1 MTNVSAA
8 LRLKPKDIK
17 HYEDLPGASGKHVN
31 FRPERTPAKVLFPQQ
46 APKVLISGISG
57 DLVDV
62 SLSGF
67 SFIVSGDAAV
77 SDTLAPQSQ
86 HTIALRHDEDAVFV
100 SPCRVVRLE
109 TVSRG
114 VKVAVAIEGGSFEK
128 NAVSERFRSLLL
140 QSTLRGFAPQDFQNI
155 PADYRDLCAE
165 FVLNL
170 RQFRAVLESGTGSL
184 PAAERVDV
192 METAVNKLMPYWD
205 DFQRRAN
212 AVLERTKGNEPL
224 LQHMKD
230 YTERM
235 VTTEFM
241 DCELYKRSF
250 EKPLGYPG
258 DFIIMGYLHN
268 QVPFGKTLYQQL
280 INYVGAVK
288 CAFVPNRSAYTAS
301 HLRELL
307 LHNTGEPLHVLN
319 LGAGAAVELQDLL
332 RQVDVAAP
340 LTITLI
346 DQDKAALDQAH
357 QAVYPLTL
365 HQPFPVAVNPL
376 QTSFVGMVQ
385 WQRAFGHLPPQDLI
399 YSLGLLDYLDI
410 DKGRVMIEKLVQA
423 LRPGGILV
431 FANMASGAKRMEWNL
446 SFLMDWVLQY
456 RSEAE
461 TRAMFAGLP
470 VEVLDIS
477 QDATEQVWQVA
488 LRKIA

>member
-1 MTNVSAA
+1 MTNASAA

-31 FRPERTPAKVLFPQQ
+31 FRPERTPAKVLFPEK
-46 APKVLISGISG
+46 APKVHINGTIG
-57 DLVDV
+57 DLLDV

-67 SFIVSGDAAV
+67 SFVVAADSSVGD
-77 SDTLAPQSQ
+77 SLEPHSN
-86 HTIALRHDEDAVFV
+86 HTIALRHDDESVFA
-100 SPCRVVRLE
+100 SACRIVRLE
-109 TVSRG
+109 TVPRG

-128 NAVSERFRSLLL
+128 NAVSSRFRSLLL
-140 QSTLRGFAPQDFQNI
+140 QSTLRGFTPHDFQNI

-170 RQFRAVLESGTGSL
+170 RQFRAVLESGTDTL
-184 PAAERVDV
+184 PQAERTEV

-212 AVLERTKGNEPL
+212 AL
-224 LQHMKD
+224 LDDYRYNATLIQNIKD

-258 DFIIMGYLHN
+258 DFVIMGYLHN
-268 QVPFGKTLYQQL
+268 QLPFGKTLYQQL

-301 HLRELL
+301 YLRELL
-307 LHNTGEPLHVLN
+307 LKTAAKPLHVLN
-319 LGAGAAVELQDLL
+319 VGSGAAVELQDLL
-332 RQVDVAAP
+332 RQVEVTTP
-340 LTITLI
+340 LTISLI
-346 DQDKAALDQAH
+346 DQDKAALDHAH
-357 QAVYPLTL
+357 KAIYPLTL
-365 HQPFPVAVNPL
+365 QQPQPVTLTPL
-376 QTSFVGMVQ
+376 HTSFVGMVQ
-385 WQRAFGHLPPQDLI
+385 WERAFGHLPPQDMI

-410 DKGRVMIEKLVQA
+410 EKGRVMIQKLVQA

-456 RSEAE
+456 RSEEE
-461 TRAMFAGLP
+461 TRALFSGLP
-470 VEVLDIS
+470 VELLDIS
-477 QDATEQVWQVA
+477 QDATGQVWHVA
-488 LRKIA
+488 LRKKD